1 MKKNKSNTKDAS
13 RGDILRHMPRFLQQL
28 IVLGSGIFFS
38 VPYMM
43 VKLTQQI
50 SQIVKNFSLKLFGN
64 MLKSGGIK
72 ELYREEE
79 MRF

>member
-1 MKKNKSNTKDAS
+1 
-13 RGDILRHMPRFLQQL
+13 
-28 IVLGSGIFFS
+28 
-38 VPYMM
+38 MM

-72 ELYREEE
+72 NYTEKEE